1 MLVEPVSDTSTN
13 GETVEAPLEPTDMFR
28 LDHKVAL
35 VTGSTRG
42 LGWAIARALANRGAH
57 VVVTGR
63 SPDEVAGRVAELA
76 AAGGSASGRAGDL
89 ADLDDAVAG
98 VDEIVERH
106 GRLDILVNNAGMNVR
121 TPLETFSRADWER
134 VLLVNLDA
142 PFALAQAAVRHM
154 RVGGG
159 GRIINIA
166 SIMGTVARPTIP
178 AYVASK
184 GGVEALTKALAVELA
199 PAGITVNSVGP
210 GYVATEMNTALIAD
224 PAFDSMVRTRTPAGR
239 WGEPDEI
246 AAAVVFL
253 ASDEAAYITGQK
265 LIVDGGMTVAV

>member
-1 MLVEPVSDTSTN
+1 MDQPADLRPDR
-13 GETVEAPLEPTDMFR
+13 PDMFR
-28 LDHKVAL
+28 LDGRIAL

-42 LGWAIARALANRGAH
+42 LGWAIARTLAARGAH

-63 SPDEVAGRVAELA
+63 ADGDVSARVTELR
-76 AAGGSASGRAGDL
+76 AGGASASGRPGDL

-98 VDEIVERH
+98 LEAVVEQH

-121 TPLETFSRADWER
+121 GPVAEFDRSDWEQVIR
-134 VLLVNLDA
+134 VNLDA
-142 PFALAQAAVRHM
+142 PFMLAQAAARHM
-154 RVGGG
+154 CAAGR
-159 GRIINIA
+159 GRIINVA

-184 GGVEALTKALAVELA
+184 GGIEAMTKALAVELA
-199 PAGITVNSVGP
+199 PSGVTVNAVGP
-210 GYVATEMNTALIAD
+210 GYVATEMNAALVAD
-224 PAFDSMVRTRTPAGR
+224 PTFDSMVRTRTPLGR

-253 ASDEAAYITGQK
+253 ASDEAAYVTGQK
-265 LIVDGGMTVAV
+265 LIVDGGMTIAV